1 VPLMTDIRE
10 KLLDATAQVFAKLGY
25 LGCTTRRVAQEAGVN
40 EVTLFR
46 HFGSKDT
53 LIREALAHVERTT
66 VTALPG
72 EPKDPAAEL
81 HAWAHEV
88 YGNLSAQRVL
98 IRRVIGE
105 TVERP
110 EIAPVVCEGAQGE
123 HSVLRRYLEELRH
136 RGLTGTDFS
145 AEAVSSMLLGALFA
159 DAMMRDMMHPPL
171 SVDEM
176 LREYVRQTLVTIGAV
191 NTSTSGV
198 A

>member
-1 VPLMTDIRE
+1 MTDIRE
-10 KLLDATAQVFAKLGY
+10 KLLEATADVFAKLGY

-66 VTALPG
+66 AAQLPA
-72 EPKDPAAEL
+72 EPREPATEL
-81 HAWAHEV
+81 LAWAQQV
-88 YGNLSAQRVL
+88 YGNLTEQRVL

-110 EIAPVVCEGAQGE
+110 EISPVVCEGATSE
-123 HSVLRRYLEELRH
+123 HHSLRRYLVAVRA
-136 RGLTGTDFS
+136 RGLAGADFNV
-145 AEAVSSMLLGALFA
+145 EAVSGMLLGALFA
-159 DAMMRDMMHPPL
+159 DAMMRDMMPPLL
-171 SVDEM
+171 SVDDM
-176 LREYVRQTLVTIGAV
+176 LREYVRHTLVVIGAV
-191 NTSTSGV
+191 STPTSGV

>member
-1 VPLMTDIRE
+1 MTDIRE
-10 KLLDATAQVFAKLGY
+10 KLLEATAQVFARLGY

-66 VTALPG
+66 VAALPAD
-72 EPKDPAAEL
+72 PKDPAGEL
-81 HAWAHEV
+81 LAWAHQV
-88 YGNLSAQRVL
+88 YANLSAQRVL
-98 IRRVIGE
+98 IRRVLGE

-110 EIAPVVCEGAQGE
+110 EISPVVCEGARGE
-123 HSVLRRYLEELRH
+123 HHCLQRYLEEVRRRRLA
-136 RGLTGTDFS
+136 GADFN
-145 AEAVSSMLLGALFA
+145 AESVGSMLLGALFA
-159 DAMMRDMMHPPL
+159 DAMMRDMMPPSF

-176 LREYVRQTLVTIGAV
+176 LREYVRQTLVIIGAV
-191 NTSTSGV
+191 TPYTSGV

>member
-1 VPLMTDIRE
+1 MTDIRE
-10 KLLDATAQVFAKLGY
+10 KLLEATAQVFAKLGY

-66 VTALPG
+66 VAALPT
-72 EPKDPAAEL
+72 EPKDPAGEL
-81 HAWAHEV
+81 LAWAHQV
-88 YGNLSAQRVL
+88 YANLSAQRVL
-98 IRRVIGE
+98 IRRVLGE

-123 HSVLRRYLEELRH
+123 HHCLRHYLEEVRR
-136 RGLTGTDFS
+136 RGLAGSEFN
-145 AEAVSSMLLGALFA
+145 AEGVSSMLLGALFA
-159 DAMMRDMMHPPL
+159 DAMMRDMMPPSL
-171 SVDEM
+171 SIDDMVRD
-176 LREYVRQTLVTIGAV
+176 YVRTTLVAIGAV
-191 NTSTSGV
+191 STSTSGV

>member
-1 VPLMTDIRE
+1 MTDIRE

-66 VTALPG
+66 VAGLPTD
-72 EPKDPAAEL
+72 PKDPAGEL
-81 HAWAHEV
+81 LAWAHQV
-88 YGNLSAQRVL
+88 YANLSAQRVL
-98 IRRVIGE
+98 IRRVVGE

-123 HSVLRRYLEELRH
+123 HHCLRHYLEEVRR
-136 RGLTGTDFS
+136 RGLAG
-145 AEAVSSMLLGALFA
+145 AEFNAEGVSSMLLGALFA
-159 DAMMRDMMHPPL
+159 DAMMRDLMPPTL
-171 SVDEM
+171 SVDDM
-176 LREYVRQTLVTIGAV
+176 VRDYVHTTLVAIGAV
-191 NTSTSGV
+191 TTSTSGV

>member
-1 VPLMTDIRE
+1 MTDIRE
-10 KLLDATAQVFAKLGY
+10 KLLEATAQVFANLGY

-66 VTALPG
+66 VTALPAD
-72 EPKDPAAEL
+72 PKDPAGEL
-81 HAWAHEV
+81 LAWAQQV
-88 YGNLSAQRVL
+88 YANLSAQRVL
-98 IRRVIGE
+98 IRRVLGE

-123 HSVLRRYLEELRH
+123 HHCLRH
-136 RGLTGTDFS
+136 YLDEVRRRGMTEVEFN
-145 AEAVSSMLLGALFA
+145 AEGVSSMLLGALFA
-159 DAMMRDMMHPPL
+159 DAMMRDMMPPSL

-176 LREYVRQTLVTIGAV
+176 VRTYVHTTLVAV
-191 NTSTSGV
+191 GVASTSTPGV
-198 A
+198 V